1 MRENHTKLSVNS
13 SCQRNEKWQ
22 TVGYNGAMDQ
32 ETLNAIA
39 AGHHLP
45 ACRYL
50 QLTGSTNDDA
60 LQWLAE
66 GAPEYAFVAADAQ
79 SAGRGRQGRRWIS
92 TPGASIALSI
102 ILHPTATEQRR
113 LGLFSLL
120 AGLAAAQAISE
131 NCHAVVQVKWPND
144 VLIKRMKAA
153 GILAEAQWENNTL
166 KGLVVGIGINLLKAS
181 VPPNA
186 ELIYP
191 ATSLED
197 HSKDV
202 PDAARVMDALLR
214 SLLAMRQNLCDPAF
228 PQQYM
233 QKMAF
238 LNEAVNLHTTGS
250 QTVHGIARGIDDSGN
265 LILQTDAGATQAFPV
280 GEISLRPA

>member
-1 MRENHTKLSVNS
+1 MKLNHTKLSGNS
-13 SCQRNEKWQ
+13 SCQRNKKWQ

-39 AGHHLP
+39 ARHHLP

-50 QLTGSTNDDA
+50 PSTGSTNDDA
-60 LQWLAE
+60 LRWLAE

-102 ILHPTATEQRR
+102 ILRPTAAEQQR
-113 LGLFSLL
+113 LSLFSLL

-131 NCHAVVQVKWPND
+131 NCNAVVQVKWPND

-153 GILAEAQWENNTL
+153 GILAEAHWENNTL
-166 KGLVVGIGINLLKAS
+166 KGLVIGIGINLLKAS
-181 VPPNA
+181 IPQDA

-197 HSKDV
+197 HSEDV
-202 PDAARVMDALLR
+202 PDAAKVIDALLR
-214 SLLAMRQNLCDPAF
+214 SLLALRQDLCDPTF
-228 PQQYM
+228 PQQYR

-238 LNEAVNLHTTGS
+238 LHEAVNLHTVSS
-250 QTVHGIARGIDDSGN
+250 QTVHGVARGIDDSGN

>member
-1 MRENHTKLSVNS
+1 MRQNHTKLTGNS
-13 SCQRNEKWQ
+13 SCQRNKKWQ

-39 AGHHLP
+39 ARHHLP
-45 ACRYL
+45 ACHYL
-50 QLTGSTNDDA
+50 PSTGSTNDDA
-60 LQWLAE
+60 LQWLTE

-102 ILHPTATEQRR
+102 ILRPTAEEQRQ

-153 GILAEAQWENNTL
+153 GILAEAHWENNAL
-166 KGLVVGIGINLLKAS
+166 KGLVIGIGINLLKAS
-181 VPPNA
+181 VPQDA

-197 HSKDV
+197 HSEDV
-202 PDAARVMDALLR
+202 PDAAKVIDALLR
-214 SLLAMRQNLCDPAF
+214 SLLALRQDLCDPAF

-238 LNEAVNLHTTGS
+238 LNEAVNLHTAGS
-250 QTVHGIARGIDDSGN
+250 QTVHGIATGIDDAGN